1 MEEKKLVISQK
12 KFSGDSSVLSLRLP
26 NELISELDSIAEN
39 TKRTRNDII
48 LKCLEFAVQNIE
60 ID

>member
-1 MEEKKLVISQK
+1 MDDRKLVIRPK

-26 NELISELDSIAEN
+26 NELVARLDEIAES
-39 TKRTRNDII
+39 TKRTRNDIV
-48 LKCLEFAVQNIE
+48 LKCLEYAVQNIE

>member
-26 NELISELDSIAEN
+26 NELVSELDRIAEN
-39 TKRTRNDII
+39 TKRTRNDIVQ
-48 LKCLEFAVQNIE
+48 KCLEYAIQNIE
-60 ID
+60 IN

>member
-1 MEEKKLVISQK
+1 MDDRKLVISQK
-12 KFSGDSSVLSLRLP
+12 KFSGDSSVLSLRVP
-26 NELISELDSIAEN
+26 NELVSRLDDIAES

-48 LKCLEFAVQNIE
+48 LKCLEYAVQNIE

>member
-1 MEEKKLVISQK
+1 MEEKKLIISQK

-26 NELISELDSIAEN
+26 NELLSELDSIAEN

>member
-1 MEEKKLVISQK
+1 MDDRKLVISQK
-12 KFSGDSSVLSLRLP
+12 KFSGDSSVLSLRVP
-26 NELISELDSIAEN
+26 NELISRLDDIAES

-48 LKCLEFAVQNIE
+48 LKCLEYAVQNIE

>member
-1 MEEKKLVISQK
+1 MDDRKLVISQK

-26 NELISELDSIAEN
+26 NELVTRLDEIAES
-39 TKRTRNDII
+39 TKRTRNDIV
-48 LKCLEFAVQNIE
+48 LKCLEYAVQNIE

>member
-12 KFSGDSSVLSLRLP
+12 KYSGDSSVLSLRLP
-26 NELISELDSIAEN
+26 NELLSELDGIAESTN
-39 TKRTRNDII
+39 RTRNDII
-48 LKCLEFAVQNIE
+48 LKCLEFSVQNIE